1 MNKAMGRMLFCCSSV
16 LLVLAGCGETNE
28 TPASDVAMD
37 VGPDTVG
44 SPEHQ
49 AMIVGVTETERWEF
63 GALKDT
69 VHVVRTESDIPHVYA
84 SNTHDLAYVLGFVT
98 ARHRYFMMDL
108 ARRMAQG
115 RVSEL
120 LGDLGLPTDLES
132 RSIGMAHVTQR
143 MTAHMTP
150 EMAAYS
156 DAFAAGVNMYVSQVS
171 AGKLP
176 PPSELNLA
184 KLVLGVSDPVE
195 LMKPFTR
202 SDVAGIVTV
211 LLYEFSNSN
220 GEFDRTAAFDQLD
233 GLFEGQLNQD
243 LRRNG
248 VKQDIWNQIA
258 PVLPATSAAGWGME
272 TGDSGEKPGLSTNPN
287 KGEAAVGTPK
297 HQPIPTQMLARLE
310 QKFREREKL
319 FRRSTDTGFGS
330 NAWAVSGDH
339 STDGAGLL
347 AGDGHMGLEVPSLM
361 YVLGLDTRV
370 FGGGDIHVKG
380 LTVPGIPTAG
390 IGTNGRVAWSMT
402 NLFGDVTDYY
412 REELKLNAEGLPDQS
427 FFQGDWKALL
437 AIDESYDVAAIL
449 GGTAR
454 TEELQRWTTFDGK
467 WIISIEGRSVTEEE
481 ELAEGE
487 TRINVSGDWV
497 VPGDRDDDGIITAI
511 SMDYSLFDASSFMH
525 HLYGLSLAH
534 TVQDV
539 RETMR
544 AMVGM
549 GANWSAADGDGGI
562 YYSAYQATPCRDYLA
577 RDEAGVW
584 LPGAD
589 PTMILDGTTYGGFTI
604 PTSADGTV
612 DEKPGKTEPYQCV
625 IPFEKMPMAMNPTR
639 GYVMTAN
646 NDPGNIAT
654 DNSLSND
661 PWFMGGPWDAGYRGN
676 TISTHLEKSIETN
689 TADAEKMATI
699 QANHDSRLGELFSSM
714 LLESIE
720 LAKEWSSNNPTPMAA
735 ASEERALALYAADS
749 AAFDAVAARLKA
761 WGEAGFQAE
770 SGVFTFYEQPNAQE
784 QEDAVATMIFNAWLG
799 RMLRMTFDDEGIPGG
814 AWETNGDHGRLRALQ
829 RIWSGRGDA
838 NPEQLASWNP
848 DTNESIFF
856 DVVGTESVES
866 SVEVALMALADAL
879 AFLRSDPVGPGEGG
893 FGTDDMSKWLWG
905 LRHQARFES
914 LLLGY
919 LSADSDFTMFAEP
932 FSITTQVLPLG
943 DTFEANHPEAGD
955 LKWFPRHGDQ
965 FNVDAGNPGLNGE
978 RFTYGSGPMMR
989 MVVSLKDGAVDG
1001 YNVIPGGQSGLTDSD
1016 YFADQAALWLGNKTN
1031 PLRFHVE
1038 DVVDGAVGREIY
1050 VPASIR

>member
-1 MNKAMGRMLFCCSSV
+1 MNRAIGRIFLRCSSV
-16 LLVLAGCGETNE
+16 LLVLIGCGDTES
-28 TPASDVAMD
+28 TPISDVSVD

-49 AMIVGVTETERWEF
+49 AMIVGIAETERWEF
-63 GALKDT
+63 GDLKDS

-143 MTAHMTP
+143 MTDHMTP

-156 DAFAAGVNMYVSQVS
+156 DAFSAGVNMYVLQVS
-171 AGKLP
+171 EGKLP

-195 LMKPFTR
+195 LMKPFSR
-202 SDVAGIVTV
+202 RDVAGIVTV

-233 GLFEGQLNQD
+233 GLFEGQVNQD

-272 TGDSGEKPGLSTNPN
+272 TGDSGQKPGMSANPN
-287 KGEAAVGTPK
+287 KGAAAMG
-297 HQPIPTQMLARLE
+297 IPNHKAVPTEMLSRLE
-310 QKFREREKL
+310 RKFKDREKL

-330 NAWAVSGDH
+330 NAWAVSGQH
-339 STDGAGLL
+339 STDGSALL

-361 YVLGLDTRV
+361 YVLGLNTAV

-412 REELKLNAEGLPDQS
+412 REELKLDEAGLPTES
-427 FFQGDWKALL
+427 FFQGEWKPLI
-437 AIDESYDVAAIL
+437 AIEESYDVAAIL

-454 TEELQRWTTFDGK
+454 TEKLQRWTTFDGK
-467 WIISIEGRSVTEEE
+467 WIISIEGRSVAEDEQ
-481 ELAEGE
+481 LADGE

-497 VPGDRDDDGIITAI
+497 VPGDRDADGIITAI

-525 HLYGLSLAH
+525 HLYGLSTAH
-534 TVQDV
+534 TVQDI

-577 RDEAGVW
+577 RDEEGVW
-584 LPGAD
+584 LEGAD
-589 PTMILDGTTYGGFTI
+589 PTMILDGTTYGGFSI

-612 DEKPGKTEPYQCV
+612 DEEPGQNDPYQCV

-689 TADAEKMATI
+689 TADAEKMTTI
-699 QANHDSRLGELFSSM
+699 QANHDSRLGELFSSI
-714 LLESIE
+714 LLASIDYAQ
-720 LAKEWSSNNPTPMAA
+720 LVNNDG
-735 ASEERALALYAADS
+735 RALASYAADS
-749 AAFDAVAARLKA
+749 AAFDEVAARLKA
-761 WGEAGFQAE
+761 WGDAGFQAE
-770 SGVFTFYEQPNAQE
+770 SGVFTFYEEPTAQE

-814 AWETNGDHGRLRALQ
+814 VWETNGDHGRLRALK
-829 RIWSGRGDA
+829 RIWEGRGDG
-838 NPEQLASWNP
+838 NPAQLGSWNP
-848 DTNESIFF
+848 ETKESVFF
-856 DVVGTESVES
+856 DVVGTEPVES
-866 SVEVALMALADAL
+866 GVEVALMALADAL
-879 AFLRSDPVGPGEGG
+879 AFLRSDPIGPGEGG

-943 DTFEANHPEAGD
+943 DAFELNHPEAGT

-989 MVVSLKDGAVDG
+989 MVVSLKNGTVDG
-1001 YNVIPGGQSGLTDSD
+1001 FNVIPGGQSGLTDSA
-1016 YFADQAALWLGNKTN
+1016 YFADQAALWLGNQTN

-1038 DVVDGAVGREIY
+1038 DVVEGAVGRELY
-1050 VPASIR
+1050 APSPAP